1 MYLIVLVFLNAIF
14 LRKTYFKH
22 EQLFHFVILNFSS
35 VPFEERILAV
45 LKWLQ
50 LPTKERYAL

>member
-1 MYLIVLVFLNAIF
+1 MLVNKKHTDILNSNNVTDYLI
-14 LRKTYFKH
+14 
-22 EQLFHFVILNFSS
+22 LFILNFSS

-50 LPTKERYAL
+50 LPKDERYVDD